1 MSMQYQMMNV
11 TSVITAT
18 WRQKLTKDYKITL
31 TLSIDDIRYYLESQ
45 TLTENQIERVFK
57 TLSANNVII
66 DSFWELLKQIIDE
79 VKNNDKV

>member
-1 MSMQYQMMNV
+1 M
-11 TSVITAT
+11 
-18 WRQKLTKDYKITL
+18 YKITL

>member
-1 MSMQYQMMNV
+1 M
-11 TSVITAT
+11 
-18 WRQKLTKDYKITL
+18 YKITL

-79 VKNNDKV
+79 VKNNDKVW

>member
-1 MSMQYQMMNV
+1 MTY
-11 TSVITAT
+11 
-18 WRQKLTKDYKITL
+18 YKITL